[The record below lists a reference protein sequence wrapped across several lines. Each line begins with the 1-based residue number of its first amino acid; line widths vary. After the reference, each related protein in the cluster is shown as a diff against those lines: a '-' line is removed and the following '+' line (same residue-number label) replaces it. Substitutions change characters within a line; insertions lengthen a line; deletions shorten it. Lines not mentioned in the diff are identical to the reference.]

1 MKLIEVK
8 NVRLAYDGVT
18 ILDNINFSVNRG
30 DYFCIV
36 GENGSGKSTLMRAIL
51 SLKPVSGGEII
62 MNGIKSSEIGYL
74 PQRMNSRRDFPA
86 SIYEVVISG
95 CGGSTLFYRSKHKKK
110 AAAAIERVGLTGMEK
125 RCFSE
130 LSGGQA
136 QRVLLARALCAAKS
150 LILLDEPVAGL
161 DPEATADMY
170 NCIESLNRDGMTVI
184 MISHDIASV
193 LKYATNILHV
203 GNNTSFAC
211 GKEEYLKFIEGNENE
226 GAKDEYN

>member
-51 SLKPVSGGEII
+51 SLKPISGGEII
-62 MNGIKSSEIGYL
+62 MNGIKSREIGYL
-74 PQRMNSRRDFPA
+74 PQRINSRRDFPA

-95 CGGSTLFYRSKHKKK
+95 CGGSTLFYRSEHKKK
-110 AAAAIERVGLTGMEK
+110 AAEAIERVGLTGMEK

-211 GKEEYLKFIEGNENE
+211 GKEEYLKFIEGKENE
-226 GAKDEYN
+226 GER

>member
-18 ILDNINFSVNRG
+18 IRDNINVSVPRG
-30 DYFCIV
+30 ESFCIV
-36 GENGSGKSTLMRAIL
+36 GDNGSGKSTLMRAIL

-95 CGGSTLFYRSKHKKK
+95 CGGSTLFYRSEHKKK

-211 GKEEYLKFIEGNENE
+211 GKEEYLKFIEGNEKE

>member
-74 PQRMNSRRDFPA
+74 PQRMNLRRDFPA

-95 CGGSTLFYRSKHKKK
+95 CGGSTLFYRSEHKKK
-110 AAAAIERVGLTGMEK
+110 AAAAIERVGLTSMEK

-211 GKEEYLKFIEGNENE
+211 GKEEYLKFIEGNEKE

>member
-1 MKLIEVK
+1 
-8 NVRLAYDGVT
+8 
-18 ILDNINFSVNRG
+18 
-30 DYFCIV
+30 
-36 GENGSGKSTLMRAIL
+36 MRAIL
-51 SLKPVSGGEII
+51 SLKPISGGEII
-62 MNGIKSSEIGYL
+62 MNGIKSREIGYL
-74 PQRMNSRRDFPA
+74 PQRINSRRDFPA

-95 CGGSTLFYRSKHKKK
+95 CGGSTLFTEANIRKK
-110 AAAAIERVGLTGMEK
+110 AAEAIERVGLTGMEK

-211 GKEEYLKFIEGNENE
+211 GKEEYLKFIEGKEKE
-226 GAKDEYN
+226 GER

>member
-18 ILDNINFSVNRG
+18 ILDNINFYVNQG

-51 SLKPVSGGEII
+51 SLKPISGGEIV
-62 MNGIKSSEIGYL
+62 MNGINSREIGYL
-74 PQRMNSRRDFPA
+74 PQRIKTRRDFPA

-95 CGGSTLFYRSKHKKK
+95 CGGSTLFYKEEHKKK
-110 AAAAIERVGLTGMEK
+110 AAEAIARVGLTGMEK

-150 LILLDEPVAGL
+150 MILLDEPVAGL
-161 DPEATADMY
+161 DPEATSDMY
-170 NCIESLNRDGMTVI
+170 DCVESLNRDGMTVI
-184 MISHDIASV
+184 MISHDITSV
-193 LKYATNILHV
+193 LKYATRILHV
-203 GNNTSFAC
+203 GNNTSFLCDRDAYIKHIEAIEKEG
-211 GKEEYLKFIEGNENE
+211 GK
-226 GAKDEYN
+226 

>member
-95 CGGSTLFYRSKHKKK
+95 CGGSTLFYRSEHKKK

-184 MISHDIASV
+184 IYLTISR
-193 LKYATNILHV
+193 L
-203 GNNTSFAC
+203 F
-211 GKEEYLKFIEGNENE
+211 
-226 GAKDEYN
+226 

>member
-95 CGGSTLFYRSKHKKK
+95 CGGSTLFYRSEHKKK

-170 NCIESLNRDGMTVI
+170 NCIESLNRDAMTVI

-211 GKEEYLKFIEGNENE
+211 GKEEYLKFIEGNEKE
-226 GAKDEYN
+226 GGKR

>member
-95 CGGSTLFYRSKHKKK
+95 CGGSTLFYRSEHKK
-110 AAAAIERVGLTGMEK
+110 R
-125 RCFSE
+125 RRR
-130 LSGGQA
+130 Q
-136 QRVLLARALCAAKS
+136 
-150 LILLDEPVAGL
+150 
-161 DPEATADMY
+161 
-170 NCIESLNRDGMTVI
+170 
-184 MISHDIASV
+184 
-193 LKYATNILHV
+193 
-203 GNNTSFAC
+203 
-211 GKEEYLKFIEGNENE
+211 
-226 GAKDEYN
+226 